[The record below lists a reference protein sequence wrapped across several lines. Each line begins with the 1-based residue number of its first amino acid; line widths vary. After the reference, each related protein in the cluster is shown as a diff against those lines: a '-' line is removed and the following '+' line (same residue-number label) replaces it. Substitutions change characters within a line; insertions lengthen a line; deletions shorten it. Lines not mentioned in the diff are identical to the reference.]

1 MQRSPYINK
10 KLLTQEQISKCLEI
24 HNNSNIPTTSISN
37 IWTAFLLKS
46 AQHLKNKGILTF
58 VLPTE
63 LLQVNYAEKIRKFL
77 RKEFNRIEIILFKK
91 LSFSDI
97 EQDTVILIAYK
108 NYDLELGLFFS
119 EVDSIRQLND
129 SKINFNKYT
138 NHVDRKWASYV
149 LSENEIKYLDSAS
162 KDCKRIFDVCN
173 SKTGIVTAANSF
185 FIVNK
190 ETVIEYDMQ
199 KYVKPI
205 IQKSSYLDKSV
216 EITLDYINKS
226 NQKNKPA
233 YLIDLNGV
241 PDKQIPLKLKQ
252 YLGKGVS
259 SGISGRYKC
268 LKRKRWFDIPLIE
281 SSEAIFYKRAHEFPK
296 ILNNAHALY
305 TTDSGYRIYMKDG
318 YSVEQLLF
326 GFYNSLTLLHSEING
341 RHYGGGVLE
350 LVPSEFKSLP
360 VIIDNI
366 STEEY
371 NNFKALFA
379 GAKSIEDFLHKHD
392 YNILPKIGLKNK
404 DIQKIQAMYA
414 KIKFKR
420 KSVWTRA
427 DKLFF
432 LNTILNN
439 FPCPVIYLQKEIDDN
454 FNTIYNVVDGK
465 QRLTTILDFYEG
477 KLRITKS
484 GDSDLDN
491 KKWSQIKNREIKNQ
505 FMNYL
510 FTVEILDDGNTTQWN
525 EVFDR
530 LNRNSKT
537 LSRQELRYAR
547 YEGWF
552 IKIAEKEAVESP
564 FWREIGVSTTGRMRR
579 MKDVEFIS
587 ILLLVILEEEIVG
600 FPQDNLDELYAKYDH
615 LDELD
620 EDHVD
625 KEDSFNSK
633 FKSVKRFITKAN
645 TCHNTFTKDKTFTK
659 K

>member
-1 MQRSPYINK
+1 MPKKIKPNGERGNLKKRGAFYTPIKIAEWVSLRVGKHMETKQNINILEPSAGDGSFIKPIQNIFNQNVKIDAVEIDRESFDELSEKFKGIHLVCHDFLFWNPEKYDLIIGNPPYINK
-10 KLLTQEQISKCLEI
+10 KLLTQEQIAKCLEI

-108 NYDLELGLFFS
+108 NYDLESGLFFS

-138 NHVDRKWASYV
+138 NHVDRKWTSYV
-149 LSENEIKYLDSAS
+149 LSENEIKYLDSVS
-162 KDCKRIFDVCN
+162 KDCKKISDVCS

-216 EITLDYINKS
+216 EITLDYINKA
-226 NQKNKPA
+226 NQKNKPT

-252 YLGKGVS
+252 YLENGVS
-259 SGISGRYKC
+259 SGVSRRYKC

-296 ILNNAHALY
+296 ILNNVHGLY
-305 TTDSGYRIYMKDG
+305 TTDSGYRIYMKDD

-341 RHYGGGVLE
+341 RYYGGGVLE

-371 NNFKALFA
+371 DNFKVLFES
-379 GAKSIEDFLHKHD
+379 AKSIEDFLYKHD
-392 YNILPKIGLKNK
+392 YNILPRIGLKNEE
-404 DIQKIQAMYA
+404 IQKIQVMYA

-420 KSVWTRA
+420 
-427 DKLFF
+427 
-432 LNTILNN
+432 LN
-439 FPCPVIYLQKEIDDN
+439 K
-454 FNTIYNVVDGK
+454 
-465 QRLTTILDFYEG
+465 
-477 KLRITKS
+477 
-484 GDSDLDN
+484 N
-491 KKWSQIKNREIKNQ
+491 K
-505 FMNYL
+505 
-510 FTVEILDDGNTTQWN
+510 
-525 EVFDR
+525 
-530 LNRNSKT
+530 
-537 LSRQELRYAR
+537 
-547 YEGWF
+547 
-552 IKIAEKEAVESP
+552 
-564 FWREIGVSTTGRMRR
+564 
-579 MKDVEFIS
+579 
-587 ILLLVILEEEIVG
+587 
-600 FPQDNLDELYAKYDH
+600 
-615 LDELD
+615 
-620 EDHVD
+620 
-625 KEDSFNSK
+625 
-633 FKSVKRFITKAN
+633 
-645 TCHNTFTKDKTFTK
+645 
-659 K
+659 